1 MNLRQFN
8 TWLEDPSSMDSSALS
23 KLEELVGEFPYCQV
37 IELLYLL
44 GLKHENDY
52 RFNRQLRIAAAY
64 SPDRAMLRRL
74 LRDDEPHKKSKV
86 AKTDDPLPEE
96 ITTGTP
102 LVESEKAVPGTTSA
116 GKGKIL
122 EIEEMI
128 LEEMNEIE
136 EKKYRLRLLIEQKQA
151 LLAREQKEAATRQE
165 PETAL
170 RPLPK
175 DELLEDFL
183 RHQRAESPTTFFDPV
198 EKARKSIEDEGVLIS
213 ETLARLLASQGK
225 TARAIK
231 IYRRLMLNNPEKS
244 SYFAAQ
250 IENLQNKPKES

>member
-1 MNLRQFN
+1 
-8 TWLEDPSSMDSSALS
+8 MDSSALS
-23 KLEELVGEFPYCQV
+23 QLEELVGEFPYCQV
-37 IELLYLL
+37 IELLFLL

-52 RFNRQLRIAAAY
+52 RFNRQLRVAAAY
-64 SPDRAMLRRL
+64 SPNRAMLRRL
-74 LRDDEPHKKSKV
+74 LRDSERQKKNAAV
-86 AKTDDPLPEE
+86 KTDDTAPEG
-96 ITTGTP
+96 ITPGTP
-102 LVESEKAVPGTTSA
+102 VVEPAEAARTTESA

-136 EKKYRLRLLIEQKQA
+136 EKKYRLRLLIEEKQA
-151 LLAREQKEAATRQE
+151 LLASEQKEAAAREE
-165 PETAL
+165 PEPAL

-183 RHQRAESPTTFFDPV
+183 RQHRTESPTTFFDPV